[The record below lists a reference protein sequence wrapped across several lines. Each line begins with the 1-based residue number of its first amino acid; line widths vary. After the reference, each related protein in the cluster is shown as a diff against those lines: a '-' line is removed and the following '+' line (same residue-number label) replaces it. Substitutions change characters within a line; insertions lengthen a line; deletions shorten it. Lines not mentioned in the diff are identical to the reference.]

1 MSATTSSSRVFFAR
15 NDKIDSAKAIEA
27 LKMLSNTETIQ
38 YLASVEVNAAD
49 WHAAHAVG
57 AARTAIALARGRNSS
72 KHRRG
77 ADDERIDTEGAM
89 GELLAASVFGPAGA
103 VVAPLVEWKP
113 TADSVDLG
121 VDENPYDVKAVS
133 QTKRRVCINRRSH
146 VTRRPRAYVL
156 VHLVADCIADMYV
169 VSGQAVDAWR
179 VFTGFD
185 PYFAADM
192 PPPMPLPVAEAAD
205 AE

>member
-1 MSATTSSSRVFFAR
+1 MSETTSSSRVFFAR
-15 NDKIDSAKAIEA
+15 NDKMDSAKAIEA
-27 LKMLSNTETIQ
+27 LKMSSTAETIE
-38 YLASVEVNAAD
+38 YLASVQVNPAD

-57 AARTAIALARGRNSS
+57 AARTAIALARGRTSS
-72 KHRRG
+72 KHRRP
-77 ADDERIDTEGAM
+77 DDERIDTEGAM

-103 VVAPLVEWKP
+103 IVAPLVEWRP
-113 TADSVDLG
+113 TAESVDLD
-121 VDENPYDVKAVS
+121 VDESPYDVKAVS

-156 VHLVADCIADMYV
+156 VHLVADCMADFYV
-169 VSGQAVDAWR
+169 VSGQAVDAWK

-192 PPPMPLPVAEAAD
+192 PPPMPLQVAED